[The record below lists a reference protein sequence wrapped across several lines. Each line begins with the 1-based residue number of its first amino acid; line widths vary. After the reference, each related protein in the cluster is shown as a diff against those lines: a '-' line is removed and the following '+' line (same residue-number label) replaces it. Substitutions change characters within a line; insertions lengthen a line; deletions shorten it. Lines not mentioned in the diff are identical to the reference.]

1 MKWISNIKTKPIVGN
16 NRYVMKFAFLPV
28 YAWSYSD
35 KLRYKVWLESYKQEQ
50 MYKEVPEY
58 LSGYGIINT
67 EQWVNI
73 NNYIK

>member
-16 NRYVMKFAFLPV
+16 IRYVMKFAFFPV
-28 YAWSYSD
+28 YAYSYSD
-35 KLRYKVWLESYKQEQ
+35 KLRYKVWLETYKQEQ
-50 MYKEVPEY
+50 IYKEVAEY
-58 LSGYGIINT
+58 LSGFGVIST

>member
-1 MKWISNIKTKPIVGN
+1 MKWISNIKNKPIIGN
-16 NRYVMKFAFLPV
+16 KRYVMKFAFLPV

-35 KLRYKVWLESYKQEQ
+35 KLRYIVWLEYYKQEQ
-50 MYKEVPEY
+50 MYKEIAEY
-58 LSGYGIINT
+58 YSGIGVIPM